1 MGAQA
6 RSSHRGGAPRWQSTG
21 GNGQS
26 IRQIWWPPPRSSRG
40 RQRSVLWPSPFRI
53 SWPLTEV
60 PADLLDRIR
69 DGIEQRLLPP
79 QWNGPPANI
88 EEHRIF
94 VVGRR
99 TVGADDGLPLR
110 RAIFAGE
117 YGRGPAMAVPP
128 AGVGAS
134 RCPLSCAWPRP
145 TERCLCS
152 GQSDDLWFRTT
163 PTTGAER
170 QRASHWQTQ
179 HRTDAAKLGQPRPG
193 QPVGLPVHNPLA
205 DGASRSPG
213 GRHHG
218 RAPSVETPNLTC
230 GASPTDQPAPQV
242 TPLSGTPHQP
252 PPPPRSLLQ
261 SPGHSLVPS
270 GQGTDV
276 TRKRHKNRVAFPQ
289 DLAKDEPASG
299 WSGTQQHDPS
309 ARANR

>member
-1 MGAQA
+1 MRWRDGRLRQADALLRSLPPQRSPKEQA
-6 RSSHRGGAPRWQSTG
+6 RVRWNDGTLRLEDVDLLVTADELEQLQVRLVNLSLPYRRVRAAG
-21 GNGQS
+21 HA
-26 IRQIWWPPPRSSRG
+26 IRDYFWALHALSYLLSF
-40 RQRSVLWPSPFRI
+40 SPDE
-53 SWPLTEV
+53 EV

-69 DGIEQRLLPP
+69 DGIEPRLLPP
-79 QWNGPPANI
+79 QWNGPSANI

-193 QPVGLPVHNPLA
+193 QPVGLPVHNP
-205 DGASRSPG
+205 
-213 GRHHG
+213 
-218 RAPSVETPNLTC
+218 
-230 GASPTDQPAPQV
+230 
-242 TPLSGTPHQP
+242 
-252 PPPPRSLLQ
+252 
-261 SPGHSLVPS
+261 
-270 GQGTDV
+270 
-276 TRKRHKNRVAFPQ
+276 TR
-289 DLAKDEPASG
+289 
-299 WSGTQQHDPS
+299 
-309 ARANR
+309 